1 MVSEVCF
8 VKCKFCGK
16 HIPDHSRYCQYCGSN
31 IQANVNWT
39 PGGVQ
44 GEPQDL
50 AREEPRN
57 ASYSVVCPE
66 CGSSNIR
73 FNSVSESKPVGLF
86 AWILILLGA
95 LCFQFVVFLVLLLVF
110 LLARK
115 STKTVTYGTCQR
127 CGHRW
132 KKPRYEL

>member
-1 MVSEVCF
+1 MYCKNCGSPVANNA
-8 VKCKFCGK
+8 KFCQ
-16 HIPDHSRYCQYCGSN
+16 HCGVKLDN
-31 IQANVNWT
+31 TVNWT
-39 PGGVQ
+39 YGGVQ
-44 GEPQDL
+44 GEPQPTS
-50 AREEPRN
+50 REEPRS

-86 AWILILLGA
+86 TWIIILIGALYFQFIVFLILL
-95 LCFQFVVFLVLLLVF
+95 LIF

>member
-1 MVSEVCF
+1 MN
-8 VKCKFCGK
+8 CKNCGAN
-16 HIPDHSRYCQYCGSN
+16 ISDSARFCQYCGSK
-31 IQANVNWT
+31 QDSTVNWT
-39 PGGVQ
+39 YGGVQ
-44 GEPQDL
+44 GEPQTIR
-50 AREEPRN
+50 REEPRN

-73 FNSVSESKPVGLF
+73 FNSVSESKPVGVF

-95 LCFQFVVFLVLLLVF
+95 LCFQFIVFLILLSIF